1 MSRADC
7 STFQRRMSRL
17 EPDYEQARWAETFTA
32 ESGFFLAAR
41 LRRLFLMPFAERMG
55 KGENRL

>member
-1 MSRADC
+1 
-7 STFQRRMSRL
+7 MSRL
-17 EPDYEQARWAETFTA
+17 EPDYEQARWAVTFTA

-41 LRRLFLMPFAERMG
+41 HRPLFLMPFAERMG